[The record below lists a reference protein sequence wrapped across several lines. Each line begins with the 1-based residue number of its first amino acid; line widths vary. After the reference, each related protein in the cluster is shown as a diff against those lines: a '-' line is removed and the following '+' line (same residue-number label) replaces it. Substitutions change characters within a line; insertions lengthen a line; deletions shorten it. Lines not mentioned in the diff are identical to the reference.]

1 MKGMEVNP
9 NAGTSPLQG
18 VTTKL
23 PVVPPAKPQAGDS
36 ASFQGTDAVNSALQQ
51 TPDVRPEAV
60 SRARALI
67 TDAQYPPQSMI
78 HDISRLLAANLKQ
91 NES

>member
-1 MKGMEVNP
+1 M
-9 NAGTSPLQG
+9 
-18 VTTKL
+18 
-23 PVVPPAKPQAGDS
+23 
-36 ASFQGTDAVNSALQQ
+36 NSALQQ